1 MSPAHI
7 GAPAPAF
14 SLLNQDGNPVSLD
27 AYQNQWRV
35 VYFYPKAST
44 PGCTVQ
50 ACGLRDTLGE
60 LRSLRAEVFGI
71 SPDAPTK
78 LKKFAQAQNLPFT
91 LLSDPDHTVAEAYG
105 VWALKK
111 FMGKTFMGVVRTT
124 FIIDPNGNLASIL
137 NDFKTSTHHEVLL
150 SALKQVQAA

>member
-60 LRSLRAEVFGI
+60 LRSLRAEVLALAPMHQRSLKIRTGAEPTI
-71 SPDAPTK
+71 YSP
-78 LKKFAQAQNLPFT
+78 Q
-91 LLSDPDHTVAEAYG
+91 
-105 VWALKK
+105 
-111 FMGKTFMGVVRTT
+111 
-124 FIIDPNGNLASIL
+124 
-137 NDFKTSTHHEVLL
+137 
-150 SALKQVQAA
+150 